1 MPKVGARVTFQST
14 GGKKFSAKLTSAR
27 NISSGR
33 VEVLIDGD
41 PFPTEVPARQ
51 VCLEGAKKP
60 MTTTKTAKE
69 LRNEARSL
77 GVAGYEDMTKA
88 ELQEAVSAAGANG
101 AEPAKRKAKK
111 KASSTKAKS
120 TSTAKKAPTKAK
132 AKTAKKATSK
142 KTSTAKKGAAKKA
155 TTKKTATKKA
165 AAKSEGTPD
174 NPFRQGT
181 NLYHIT
187 EALKKGGKR
196 STLTKQLQRKLSFN
210 PRKQSEEDFD
220 VEAEIDRR
228 LKVVGY
234 ILKNQH
240 GWTYEHEGRGPSAKI
255 KVTPPS

>member
-1 MPKVGARVTFQST
+1 MPKPGARVTFQSS
-14 GGKKFSAKLTSAR
+14 GGKKFLAKLTSAR

-51 VCLEGAKKP
+51 VCLEGASKP
-60 MTTTKTAKE
+60 MTTKTRTAKE
-69 LRNEARSL
+69 LRDEARSL
-77 GVAGYEDMTKA
+77 GVEGYEEMSKA
-88 ELQEAVSAAGANG
+88 ELLEAVNAAGSNG
-101 AEPAKRKAKK
+101 DEPAKPKTKAKK
-111 KASSTKAKS
+111 KASATKAKA
-120 TSTAKKAPTKAK
+120 TATKKAPTKTK
-132 AKTAKKATSK
+132 AAPAKKAT
-142 KTSTAKKGAAKKA
+142 AAKKTA
-155 TTKKTATKKA
+155 PKKTA
-165 AAKSEGTPD
+165 AKPASAELGPD
-174 NPFRQGT
+174 NPFRKGT

-240 GWTYEHEGRGPSAKI
+240 GWDYSHEGRGTSAKI
-255 KVTPPS
+255 KVTPPDA